1 MTFGFN
7 ELPIPY
13 HSKSVAFVQLASKFG
28 SEYHLLN
35 SRENIINTDIPNQIK
50 YINLNLNIFS
60 STESWSLWVNWW
72 LELTLDI
79 YYSDPKCSPVLP
91 CCWFLR
97 PAGAWGRVM
106 SWAELDNSNKLPAAW
121 RWPSV
126 QCTPLSP
133 HWHFRITPC
142 SGEAR
147 VTSSGYH
154 YGHVLLKMKNEKTE
168 RLVENKSRPFLIFLG
183 EAHNLTSLS

>member
-13 HSKSVAFVQLASKFG
+13 HLKSVAFVQLASKFG

-79 YYSDPKCSPVLP
+79 YYSDPKCSPLP
-91 CCWFLR
+91 GC
-97 PAGAWGRVM
+97 
-106 SWAELDNSNKLPAAW
+106 
-121 RWPSV
+121 
-126 QCTPLSP
+126 
-133 HWHFRITPC
+133 
-142 SGEAR
+142 
-147 VTSSGYH
+147 
-154 YGHVLLKMKNEKTE
+154 
-168 RLVENKSRPFLIFLG
+168 
-183 EAHNLTSLS
+183 